1 MNRPLLAVA
10 LVPLLLGACATSA
23 TPGGGD
29 AAPGPEAGRV
39 IDAEAIAESKAAN
52 AWEVLRD
59 LAIVN
64 TTETPGKGI
73 YRMRGRRG
81 RSSLSLAS
89 SDIPLVVVDGVRVI
103 ELGTLRQIPANVIES
118 VRVLSAIEGTRYV
131 GTNATAGVVLIE
143 TAPRP

>member
-1 MNRPLLAVA
+1 MTRVLLLAAVAPLLIA
-10 LVPLLLGACATSA
+10 ACATSGIPQGDEVA
-23 TPGGGD
+23 PAHEGGH
-29 AAPGPEAGRV
+29 V

-59 LAIVN
+59 LAIIN
-64 TTETPGKGI
+64 MSETRGRGD

-81 RSSLSLAS
+81 RSSLSLGS

-143 TAPRP
+143 TGPRP